1 MPLFQGGGGMNAAL
15 SSAPTSWHTC
25 HLAHAQN
32 GLCRWNGS
40 GTDSVYPK
48 AVSFASESLK
58 IDKFPSLVFSF

>member
-1 MPLFQGGGGMNAAL
+1 MPLFRGGGGMNAAL

-40 GTDSVYPK
+40 GRDACSSSSVILAFGITTFCMTATNGWP
-48 AVSFASESLK
+48 
-58 IDKFPSLVFSF
+58 

>member
-40 GTDSVYPK
+40 GTDSQIGSDRNVVSRRFK
-48 AVSFASESLK
+48 AIL
-58 IDKFPSLVFSF
+58 LT